1 MKSVST
7 ISGTMVALLVNNLD
21 TDQIIPKNF
30 LKRVERSGFGPFL
43 FHEWAYDEEGEAKPD
58 FILNHPDYQEA
69 RVLVTGEN
77 FGSGS
82 SREHA
87 PWAISDWGFEA
98 VIAPSFADIFR
109 NNCYKNALLPI
120 ELSPDEVAAL
130 GAMATADHGTI
141 VTIELEEQTVTTDGF
156 VAHFAIDPF
165 VKHCLQNGLDDIA
178 LTLAHGEEVAAFE
191 ASRPSFKP
199 SLESAQDR
207 K

>member
-7 ISGTMVALLVNNLD
+7 ISGTMVPLLVNNLD

-43 FHEWAYDEEGEAKPD
+43 FHEWAYDEEGEEKPD
-58 FILNHPDYQEA
+58 FILNHPDYQTA
-69 RVLVTGEN
+69 KVLVTGEN

-87 PWAISDWGFEA
+87 PWAISDRGFEA

-120 ELSPDEVAAL
+120 ELRPDEVAAL
-130 GAMATADHGTI
+130 GAMATANHAAV
-141 VTIELEEQTVTTDGF
+141 VTIDLENQTVLSDGF
-156 VAHFAIDPF
+156 AATFDIDPF

-178 LTLAHGEEVAAFE
+178 LTLAHGEEVSAFE
-191 ASRPSFKP
+191 ASRPLFKP
-199 SLESAQDR
+199 SLIPAQDR
-207 K
+207 R